1 MSNFIWKDPLDSE
14 EAKKLEEQ
22 AKDISKAALIHDI
35 ARKEDQAKVIIE
47 ERDLLYKENEIYNES
62 IERLLEE
69 NKNLRI
75 LIKGFKEQ
83 IKELRG

>member
-1 MSNFIWKDPLDSE
+1 MTLIKDPLSPE
-14 EAKKLEEQ
+14 NAAKLEEQ
-22 AKDISKAALIHDI
+22 VKDISKAALVHHTAMQQD
-35 ARKEDQAKVIIE
+35 ELKVIIE

-62 IERLLEE
+62 IDKLLEE

>member
-1 MSNFIWKDPLDSE
+1 MTIVKNPLTPE
-14 EAKKLEEQ
+14 NAEKLEEQ
-22 AKDISKAALIHDI
+22 VKDISKAALVHHT
-35 ARKEDQAKVIIE
+35 ARQQDELKIIIE